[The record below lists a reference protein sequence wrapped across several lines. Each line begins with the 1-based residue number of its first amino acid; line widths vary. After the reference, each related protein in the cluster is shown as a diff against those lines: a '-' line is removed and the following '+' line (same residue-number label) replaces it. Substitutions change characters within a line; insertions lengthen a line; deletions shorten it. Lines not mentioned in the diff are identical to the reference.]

1 MVKDHF
7 LLENQ
12 SMQPTA
18 LELSTIPELVEEL
31 MRRKTF
37 LGVIVHSEE
46 EQKGPWRGERMFKVR
61 FNDNLDAS
69 ETSRLLER
77 VADHMDQ
84 TEDA

>member
-1 MVKDHF
+1 
-7 LLENQ
+7 
-12 SMQPTA
+12 MQPTA
-18 LELSTIPELVEEL
+18 LELSTIRELVEEL

-61 FNDNLDAS
+61 FNENLDAG

-77 VADHMDQ
+77 IADHMEQ
-84 TEDA
+84 TEP

>member
-7 LLENQ
+7 LLENP
-12 SMQPTA
+12 MQPTV

-61 FNDNLDAS
+61 FNENLDAG
-69 ETSRLLER
+69 ETCRLLEH
-77 VADHMDQ
+77 VAGRMEQ
-84 TEDA
+84 TEI